1 MAFKKYIS
9 AKDALV
15 KAASFCAY
23 QERCHKEVKDKL
35 YGMGLN
41 TDDVNWVIT
50 ELITENFLNER
61 RFAEAFVRGKFNYKK
76 WGRKKIEYALL
87 QKAITS
93 GNIRLAMKQI
103 DENEYKT
110 VLKELLLEKSETVN
124 ASNSFAK
131 KDKLFKYAMGKGYE
145 TETIKEVLS
154 EISL

>member
-103 DENEYKT
+103 DENEYKV

-124 ASNSFAK
+124 APNSFAK